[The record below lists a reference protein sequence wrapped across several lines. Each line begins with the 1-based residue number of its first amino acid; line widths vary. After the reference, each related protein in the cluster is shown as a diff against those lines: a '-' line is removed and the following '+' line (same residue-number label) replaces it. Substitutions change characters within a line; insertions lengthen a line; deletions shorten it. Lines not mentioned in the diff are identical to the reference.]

1 MVQIVAVSK
10 VSDGFAMKTL
20 NVKSMDMNEIAKVV
34 RSEVSGWGF
43 DDTNFEI
50 FKYNPKGGNWLVVA
64 QHTGRGWVRI
74 STWVKN
80 WEKYATPSWKAQA
93 LRFA

>member
-1 MVQIVAVSK
+1 MTQIIAVCK
-10 VSDGFAMKTL
+10 LGDEFAVKML
-20 NVKSMDMNEIAKVV
+20 NVKSMDMNEIAKVC
-34 RSEVSGWGF
+34 RDKLTGWGF
-43 DDTNFEI
+43 DDTNFEL
-50 FKYNPKGGNWLVVA
+50 FKYNSKGGNWLVVA

-80 WEKYATPSWKAQA
+80 WEKYATPSWKAKA

>member
-10 VSDGFAMKTL
+10 VGGGFAMKTL
-20 NVKSMDMNEIAKVV
+20 NVKSVDMNEIVKVCGK
-34 RSEVSGWGF
+34 EITGWGF

-50 FKYNPKGGNWLVVA
+50 FKYNPQGNNWLVVA

-80 WEKYATPSWKAQA
+80 WEKYATPTWKAMAQ
-93 LRFA
+93 RFA

>member
-10 VSDGFAMKTL
+10 AGEGFAIQTL
-20 NVKSMDMNEIAKVV
+20 NVKTMDMNEIAKVCGK
-34 RSEVSGWGF
+34 ELTGWGVNHI
-43 DDTNFEI
+43 NFEL
-50 FKYNPKGGNWLVVA
+50 FQYNPKGGNWLVVA

-80 WEKYATPSWKAQA
+80 WEKYATPTWKALA
-93 LRFA
+93 ERFA